1 MICFCFLAFHHRLRH
16 ITANGQILSVLHQI
30 KVDGRV
36 KNFSVYAVVEIS
48 SLVKKFKQVQVR
60 RSLQHTACGVF
71 LHGGN
76 GALLHIG
83 LHGGR
88 TDSPIVDGSYDNLPS
103 AVKKHLRVG
112 GVTG

>member
-48 SLVKKFKQVQVR
+48 SLVKKFKQTYIR
-60 RSLQHTACGVF
+60 GRLQNTACSVLLRGR
-71 LHGGN
+71 N
-76 GALLHIG
+76 RTLLHIG